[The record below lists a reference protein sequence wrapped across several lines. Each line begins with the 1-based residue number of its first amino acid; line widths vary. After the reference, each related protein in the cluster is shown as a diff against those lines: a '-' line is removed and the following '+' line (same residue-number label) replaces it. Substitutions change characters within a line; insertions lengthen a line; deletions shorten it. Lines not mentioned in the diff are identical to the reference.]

1 MVESWKYPIEQV
13 LSKQYQWDDI
23 LSIVKE
29 LLNWTGRKPQD
40 RKVIRDLF
48 ESQGWDKMLSW
59 FETFLVESKRAW
71 KIHSDLHIDNIII
84 SPNNDTENFLGVIDF
99 GKTKSFTS
107 K

>member
-1 MVESWKYPIEQV
+1 
-13 LSKQYQWDDI
+13 
-23 LSIVKE
+23 
-29 LLNWTGRKPQD
+29 
-40 RKVIRDLF
+40 VIRDLF